1 MIGESTL
8 KLLTFEKIQEQQ
20 NTDIVDLKIAN
31 RSWKS
36 GSIPAEQIAELK
48 GEIQQLRDQPLN
60 LNIHGL

>member
-1 MIGESTL
+1 MQLSSHRKDLTAMIKESTL

-31 RSWKS
+31 RSWQS

-48 GEIQQLRDQPLN
+48 REIQ
-60 LNIHGL
+60 